1 MMVSRDQCAYKK
13 EGNADPDELFCF
25 KTEGAIHD
33 VECEVINMFHLAPIN
48 IISL

>member
-13 EGNADPDELFCF
+13 EGNPDPDELFCF

-33 VECEVINMFHLAPIN
+33 VECEVSNMFQLIPIIN
-48 IISL
+48 ATL